1 MQKLT
6 NYLTT
11 TNPQV
16 ERFLENVYLSDNG
29 LEYQD
34 IRVVTDKDNPVT
46 YIGEY
51 NRQKAR
57 EIKRQELTNLIKEN
71 KQKDSDLKSNS
82 GRIKN
87 KIKSLNDLKEK
98 LQSTQNSLESL
109 QKAFGQKQESL
120 NEAKEKQA
128 NLTAS
133 NNPLLAQVQGY
144 SHADCLKL
152 VQQYETNQHLQDE
165 HTRLSIRV
173 EELNQEQVSLL
184 DKNQELAIKLDSTN
198 QEIANKQN
206 AIEDLKSDEQF
217 QNLKDEEEALT
228 AVYNEENA
236 RRLDLIRQYGS
247 IETQLKT
254 KNDEYNDLH
263 HRQSEFQEA
272 LTQSKNI
279 VNNINIDEYSI
290 SDELQKIDTT
300 QIQINSKS
308 ERLTFPDVPKSTF
321 TKYLKQ
327 QLNSLTVAEIIDEN
341 GIPHSLK
348 ARMDS
353 LQEAIDSTN
362 QNATTLLEN
371 NEKSLRL
378 ILRDQLK
385 SVNKHVSENVDAF
398 VTTMNRSNPSHLQFS
413 AKSSISDQGRDILT
427 TLEDKDSYNNFF
439 DQLQERIHQQLQNPD
454 ITPDDIIE
462 YMLAEIEPRRWYD
475 LAMFYERDNNQEI
488 IPLTTQEI
496 NGELSTGERVR
507 CYYIPMFA
515 LLEIIQSQMNPDA
528 PRILFMDEAFGTI
541 DYKQTAF
548 LLEKIYD
555 ACDLFIATTPHKTLP
570 IVSNSKGSTT
580 LQLQRVTIN
589 GVTTV
594 QSFGGIMYEE
604 IA

>member
-6 NYLTT
+6 NYLKTR
-11 TNPQV
+11 NPQV

-34 IRVVTDKDNPVT
+34 IRVVTDKNNPVA

-57 EIKRQELTNLIKEN
+57 EIKRQELSNLIKEN
-71 KQKDSDLKSNS
+71 KQKDSDLKNNI
-82 GRIKN
+82 GKIKN
-87 KIKSLNDLKEK
+87 KIESLNELKEK
-98 LQSTQNSLESL
+98 LQLTQNSLESL
-109 QKAFGQKQESL
+109 QKAFNQKQESL
-120 NEAKEKQA
+120 NTAKEKQA
-128 NLTAS
+128 SLTAS
-133 NNPLLAQVQGY
+133 NNPLLAQVQDY

-152 VQQYETNQHLQDE
+152 VQQFEANQRLQE
-165 HTRLSIRV
+165 ENNQLSLRL
-173 EELNQEQVSLL
+173 EELNQEQASLL

-198 QEIANKQN
+198 QEITDKQN

-236 RRLDLIRQYGS
+236 RHLDLIRQYGS
-247 IETQLKT
+247 IETQLKS
-254 KNDEYNDLH
+254 KNDEYNNLH
-263 HRQSEFQEA
+263 RYQSEFQNA

-279 VNNINIDEYSI
+279 VNSINIDEYSI
-290 SDELQKIDTT
+290 PEELQKIDTT
-300 QIQINSKS
+300 QTQINSKS
-308 ERLTFPDVPKSTF
+308 KGLTIPDVPKSTF

-327 QLNSLTVAEIIDEN
+327 QLNSLTVTEIIDEN
-341 GIPHSLK
+341 GIAHSLK
-348 ARMDS
+348 ERMDA
-353 LQEAIDSTN
+353 LQETINSAN

-398 VTTMNRSNPSHLQFS
+398 VANMNRSNPSHLQLS
-413 AKSSISDQGRDILT
+413 AKSSISDQGRNILT
-427 TLEDKDSYNNFF
+427 ALEDKDSYNNFF

-454 ITPDDIIE
+454 ITPEDIIE
-462 YMLAEIEPRRWYD
+462 YMLADIEPHRWYD
-475 LAMFYERDNNQEI
+475 LAMFYERDNNKKI
-488 IPLTTQEI
+488 KPLTTQKI
-496 NGELSTGERVR
+496 QKFSTGERVR

-515 LLEIIQSQMNPDA
+515 LLEIVQSQMNPDA

-541 DYKQTAF
+541 DNEQTTF
-548 LLEKIYD
+548 ILEKIYD
-555 ACDLFIATTPHKTLP
+555 LCDLFIATTPHKTLP
-570 IVSNSKGSTT
+570 IVNNSTGSTT
-580 LQLQRVTIN
+580 LRLQRISIN
-589 GVTTV
+589 GIPIV
-594 QSFGGIMYEE
+594 QSFGGTIYEE